1 MLWRVG
7 DGNSIKI
14 WGDKWIDST
23 HSSMIQSPMRL
34 LGENAKV
41 KALIDDSTKWW
52 NYDLIR
58 EVFLEDEAKWICNM
72 VISSLGQKDQI
83 VWVGMKKGPCGR
95 LVTTYSLPK
104 QI

>member
-23 HSSMIQSPMRL
+23 SSGMIQSPVQL

-41 KALIDDSTKWW
+41 RELIDVSTKWW
-52 NYDLIR
+52 DYELIR
-58 EVFLEDEAKWICNM
+58 EVFPKDEAKCICNM
-72 VISSLGQKDQI
+72 VVSPLGQKDQI
-83 VWVGMKKGPCGR
+83 VWAGTEK
-95 LVTTYSLPK
+95 
-104 QI
+104 